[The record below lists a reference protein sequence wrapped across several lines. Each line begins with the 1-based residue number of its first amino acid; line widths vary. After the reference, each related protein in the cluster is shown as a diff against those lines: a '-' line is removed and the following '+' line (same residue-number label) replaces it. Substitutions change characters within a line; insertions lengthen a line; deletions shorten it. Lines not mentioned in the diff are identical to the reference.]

1 MPPAALGAWTG
12 CGRQRRTMPVV
23 GMRIVN
29 NRATTMAIEARQARS
44 YRNSNTY
51 HFNVWY
57 GSLGHGLEEPAK
69 EGVHPAQHFVR
80 VDSHVQLA
88 RGAAW
93 RGRWLQRVKT
103 HNCIY
108 GDVMCMGMERIIPSI
123 GPAPSG
129 GLRFSV

>member
-12 CGRQRRTMPVV
+12 CGRQPGTMPVV

-29 NRATTMAIEARQARS
+29 IRAPSMTIEVRQACS

-51 HFNVWY
+51 HFNIWY
-57 GSLGHGLEEPAK
+57 GSMRYRLKEPAK

-129 GLRFSV
+129 GLLFFV